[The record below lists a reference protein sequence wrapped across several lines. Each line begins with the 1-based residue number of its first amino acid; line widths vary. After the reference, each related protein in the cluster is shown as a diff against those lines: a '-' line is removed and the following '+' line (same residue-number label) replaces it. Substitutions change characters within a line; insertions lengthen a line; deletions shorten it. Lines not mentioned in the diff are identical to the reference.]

1 MYKIA
6 TLNKIS
12 PKGLRTLTDNYQ
24 IIDDPDQADGIIV
37 RSADMH
43 EMSFSKDLLAIARA
57 GAGVNNIPLERCA
70 SQGIVVFN
78 SPGANANA
86 VKELVITGMLMASR
100 HVPEAL
106 RWTAALKEDVKKT
119 VEKGKSQFA
128 GNEIKGKTLGVIG
141 LGAIGV
147 LVANAA
153 RQLGM
158 KVIGYDPYI
167 SLKSAHELSNKIPV
181 TSDMGEILEVSDFI
195 TIHVPAIDS
204 TKGMFDARRFGQM
217 KDGAVLLNYARDTLV
232 NEDALLDALESG
244 KLRYYLTDFPNSTLI
259 GHDKVIA
266 TPHLGASTA
275 EAEDNCAQMAAEELM
290 EYIEKGNIMNSVN
303 YPNCSLGEM
312 DPEANVRIAI
322 LNRNI
327 PSMLGK
333 ITGILADFNINI
345 RNMTN
350 TSKGDYAC
358 TLIDIDGDE
367 DVTAEEF
374 LHKMDFEGIVSVRL
388 LRLPK

>member
-1 MYKIA
+1 MYKFA

-290 EYIEKGNIMNSVN
+290 EYIEKGNISNSVN

>member
-290 EYIEKGNIMNSVN
+290 EYIEKGNISNSVN

>member
-290 EYIEKGNIMNSVN
+290 EYIEKGNISNSGN